1 MNTDRVAI
9 RQAGPEDAP
18 RVLEFIRELAEYER
32 LSDKVTAE
40 PADIA
45 GALSDGRVGVILAL
59 VDGEPA
65 GFALYFFN
73 FSTFVGRSGLY
84 LEDLFVQPAHRGLG
98 IGRRLLESLAAIAL
112 DHGAER
118 MDWAVLD
125 WNAPAIAF
133 YERLGAT
140 HQDDWLPFRLEG
152 EPLKRLAMPAM
163 QSDYIMSEDNLEE
176 LLSRLNAEI
185 GSGEGLSADQRAALA
200 KMHESIEAAL
210 ASPASAADPVEV
222 MRAYVEELED
232 SHPTLTLTLGRIMD
246 ALNKM
251 GI

>member
-1 MNTDRVAI
+1 MEI
-9 RQAGPEDAP
+9 RAAGPDAAGQ
-18 RVLEFIRELAEYER
+18 VLDFIRELAEYER
-32 LSDKVTAE
+32 LSARVTAGPE
-40 PADIA
+40 DIA
-45 GALSDGRVGVILAL
+45 GALSDGRVGVLFAL

-98 IGRRLLESLAAIAL
+98 LGRRLLESLAATAL
-112 DHGAER
+112 EHGAER

-152 EPLKRLAMPAM
+152 EPLKRLAQPAM
-163 QSDYIMSEDNLEE
+163 QSDQNMSEDNLEE
-176 LLSRLNAEI
+176 LLARLNAEI
-185 GSGEGLSADQRAALA
+185 GSGEGLSADQRAALEKIHA
-200 KMHESIEAAL
+200 AVEQAL
-210 ASPASAADPVEV
+210 ASPAGGADPVEG
-222 MRAYVEELED
+222 MRAYVEELEE